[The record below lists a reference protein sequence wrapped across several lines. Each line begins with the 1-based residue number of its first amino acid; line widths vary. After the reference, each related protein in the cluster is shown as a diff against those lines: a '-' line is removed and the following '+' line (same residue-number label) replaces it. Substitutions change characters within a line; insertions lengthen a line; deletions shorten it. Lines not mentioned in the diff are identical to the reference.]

1 MSRYKI
7 LTGLVKTNGN
17 NNMVSNALDMA
28 IEQLTKARA
37 SMKDKNTVVATGGT
51 VGFLLELDDRQKDKR
66 LQPAQSPERKRKR
79 R

>member
-37 SMKDKNTVVATGGT
+37 SMKDKNTVATGGT
-51 VGFLLELDDRQKDKR
+51 VGFLELDDRQKDKR